1 MSFDEQGWIKFSS
14 LGETEFEKC
23 EFKEELLKKCGGNV
37 DIAWVV
43 YHHNGSQSLK
53 WMNSKIPAL
62 GNKSPSSMVTH
73 KLESLKKVLWSFPG

>member
-1 MSFDEQGWIKFSS
+1 MSFDQQGWIKFSS
-14 LGETEFEKC
+14 LGVVKFEKC
-23 EFKEELLKKCGGNV
+23 EFKEELIKKCGGNE

-62 GNKSPSSMVTH
+62 GNKSPRSMITN

>member
-1 MSFDEQGWIKFSS
+1 MSFDQQGWIKFSS
-14 LGETEFEKC
+14 LGEAEFKKC
-23 EFKEELLKKCGGNV
+23 EFKEELIKMCGGNE

-62 GNKSPSSMVTH
+62 GNKSPRSMITN